1 MSRGDGQQ
9 VRSGHG
15 ANATADVDALLR
27 TMAEQVKVYRL
38 LRECLERKREGL
50 RTARIDEI
58 HACCDA
64 ERQLIG
70 RIQELERKRA
80 AQAAAVSKSV
90 APAAE
95 GALSATELAR
105 RLDEQRGRALL
116 DLAGQLKA
124 MMKDAAA
131 VSRVVSGAAETLGK
145 HLGGIVQT
153 VQGALSRVG
162 VYGKGGRIA
171 VGTQT
176 EHSVDL
182 RS

>member
-1 MSRGDGQQ
+1 MSRGDGQ
-9 VRSGHG
+9 RNGSRRDGRT
-15 ANATADVDALLR
+15 AADVDALLR

-58 HACCDA
+58 HTCCDA

-70 RIQELERKRA
+70 RIHELERKRA
-80 AQAAAVSKSV
+80 AQAAAISKTI
-90 APAAE
+90 APTAQ
-95 GALSATELAR
+95 GALSATELAQ

-116 DLAGQLKA
+116 DLAGQLKST
-124 MMKDAAA
+124 MKDATA
-131 VSRVVSGAAETLGK
+131 VSKVVAGAAETLGK